1 MTTENPDAIRSD
13 IEATRRRLG
22 TNVDAVADKVTPS
35 NIVHRQTNKVR
46 GAFSGAVHNVRERVM
61 GAAEHASGSMHSA
74 GHGAGSAVTGGTHN
88 AGSALSDAGA
98 AIGEVPER
106 ITSRAQGNPLAA
118 GLIAFGAGLLASSLV
133 PPSEKEREAAQTL
146 KSKAEPLKAQV
157 TEAARDVAEGLRGP
171 AQEAMENVK
180 ATAADATS
188 HVRDEG
194 QTAVSDVR
202 DRASTA
208 KDNVQGS

>member
-74 GHGAGSAVTGGTHN
+74 GHGAGSAVTHN

-98 AIGEVPER
+98 AIGE
-106 ITSRAQGNPLAA
+106 
-118 GLIAFGAGLLASSLV
+118 
-133 PPSEKEREAAQTL
+133 
-146 KSKAEPLKAQV
+146 
-157 TEAARDVAEGLRGP
+157 
-171 AQEAMENVK
+171 
-180 ATAADATS
+180 
-188 HVRDEG
+188 
-194 QTAVSDVR
+194 
-202 DRASTA
+202 
-208 KDNVQGS
+208 